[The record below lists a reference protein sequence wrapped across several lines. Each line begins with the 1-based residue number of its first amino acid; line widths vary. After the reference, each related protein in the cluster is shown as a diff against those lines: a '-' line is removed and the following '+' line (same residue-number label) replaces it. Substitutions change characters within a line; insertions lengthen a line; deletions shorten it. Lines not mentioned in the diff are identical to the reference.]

1 MRVHQCCR
9 VGLLLAVALLT
20 VGACTAAPPDRHSQ
34 VDQLTQQLR
43 GMPGVVAAGN
53 TFGDN
58 EARGPAFFE
67 VDVDVVDDVTGDQI
81 AAVTAAYLDNLR
93 AEDYTGYRAGL
104 TVRRAGNVF
113 VVDSGGRPVNN
124 RVQILS
130 QARSWVALRRQFA
143 GSTVTLRAAISH
155 AGDAPGPPPAT
166 SGSVQLPDAAD
177 YTGVAAALGTLA
189 SAIRRPD
196 WR

>member
-1 MRVHQCCR
+1 MEVVH
-9 VGLLLAVALLT
+9 
-20 VGACTAAPPDRHSQ
+20 
-34 VDQLTQQLR
+34 
-43 GMPGVVAAGN
+43 VAA
-53 TFGDN
+53 
-58 EARGPAFFE
+58 
-67 VDVDVVDDVTGDQI
+67 V
-81 AAVTAAYLDNLR
+81 LDNLR

-104 TVRRAGNVF
+104 AVRRAGNVF
-113 VVDSGGRPVNN
+113 VVDSGPRPVNN

-177 YTGVAAALGTLA
+177 YTGVTAALGTLA
-189 SAIRRPD
+189 IASSTKRALSLVIVKIETSMRMGRVYWAAEARKRR
-196 WR
+196 